1 MLSEAFRER
10 PRTAMPTR
18 GAAVRV
24 AAMAGLVV
32 ALLAGV
38 ALVLAPAQPPRARV
52 FEKLAGVDA
61 ADLAFDASDKVG

>member
-1 MLSEAFRER
+1 MLSEVFREH
-10 PRTAMPTR
+10 PRTAMPTWN
-18 GAAVRV
+18 AAVRV
-24 AAMAGLVV
+24 AAMAGLVA

-38 ALVLAPAQPPRARV
+38 ALVLAPAQPPRAWV